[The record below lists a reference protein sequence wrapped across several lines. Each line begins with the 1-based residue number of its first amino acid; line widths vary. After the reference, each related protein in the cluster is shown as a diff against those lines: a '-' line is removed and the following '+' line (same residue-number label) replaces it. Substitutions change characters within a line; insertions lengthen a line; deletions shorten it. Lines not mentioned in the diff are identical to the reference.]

1 MKKFILALTG
11 ATMVA
16 SLMFAGLA
24 SAHEHGVFQIGNKR
38 YRLVI
43 GSLNEPLTVDDKT
56 GVDFRVSLLKG
67 SSMSMSGSMAMSDE
81 EDAGTPVTGLEKTL
95 KVEISAGGK
104 KKVLDLDPAYG
115 QPGAYRAPFYPSVQ
129 TTYTYRFFGTINDA
143 PVDLSFPCTAG
154 EVSESSEDKTHVKI
168 SEQVMREEI
177 SGGFGCPAGKSDLMF
192 PESAPSISEIS
203 ATAMIAQQTAEE
215 AQKTRGLAIA
225 ALALGAIGCAG
236 ALGAFMK
243 MTMDKTAK
251 NST

>member
-43 GSLNEPLTVDDKT
+43 GSLNEPITVDDKT

-67 SSMSMSGSMAMSDE
+67 APIGMSSMSMSDE
-81 EDAGTPVTGLEKTL
+81 EDAGTPVAGLEKTL

-104 KKVLDLDPAYG
+104 KKVLDLEPAYG
-115 QPGAYRAPFYPSVQ
+115 QPGAYRASFYPSVQ
-129 TTYTYRFFGTINDA
+129 TSYAYRFFGTINDV
-143 PVDLSFPCTAG
+143 PVDLSFACTAG

-168 SEQVMREEI
+168 SDQVMREEL

-192 PESAPSISEIS
+192 PESAPSISEVS
-203 ATAMIAQQTAEE
+203 AMAMTAQQTAEE

-236 ALGAFMK
+236 ALGGFMK
-243 MTMDKTAK
+243 MTMDKTAR